1 MDEEPNRLLAG
12 LLKILP
18 KLLLWLGL
26 SAAALAAVGFVV
38 AAVFYFAIT
47 PGKFDLA
54 EIEQENRI
62 PGVTFYDANDKWLAA
77 PRAQHGEDI
86 KLKDLPKHVPQAFI
100 AIEDRRFYTHWG
112 IDPRGI
118 LRAVWT
124 NWRKGGSVQGG
135 STITQ
140 QLARNLFLSND
151 KTVSRKLK
159 EMLFAVWLERH
170 LTKDQILELYL
181 NRIYFGAGT
190 WGVDAASRLY
200 FDKPAKCDPAL
211 SKDEKAQKCLSVAE
225 AAMLAGLPKSPS
237 RLSPTAS
244 VSSLD
249 SAKNRAR
256 FVLDSMEEVGFLNAQ
271 QLEAAKAAVK
281 DLKPTDRQ
289 LNIQYYLDYVYEQL
303 SELPPVKEDI
313 FVYTTLDSTLQKE
326 AEATV
331 KSFFCDPTENGG
343 DAQANG
349 NGEGKHDPKKNQKC
363 KETQATES
371 ALRHATQAALVSLDL
386 DGAVRAMVGGTSYLN
401 SQFNRA
407 TKAQR
412 PPGSSFKPF
421 VYTAAL
427 ENGFTPDSIVD
438 DAPFDP
444 PIPTPQGPWNP
455 TNYTNDYLG
464 PVNLCD
470 AITRSINTVAVRLA
484 QSVSTNKVAKV
495 ALRMGI
501 KSPLGLGADP
511 ANSRIEPEPSLAL
524 GTKEVNLLELAGAY
538 AGFANLGIKT
548 TPYTVRKIVTKSGA
562 VLFEYQPPEPDR
574 AIDENIAGTINSM
587 LNRVVE
593 RGTGRS
599 ARLPGGR
606 PAAGKT
612 GTSSDW
618 RDAWFMGFTGQLV
631 TGVWVGNDDNS
642 QMDHVTGGGIPA
654 RIWQDFMSKA
664 LADAPVLPL
673 PGMRPVCRGSTNDLK
688 GFYVDLAGEL
698 GALAGTAA
706 AEQPAVPRP

>member
-1 MDEEPNRLLAG
+1 MAG

-18 KLLLWLGL
+18 KILLWLGL

-47 PGKFDLA
+47 PRKFDLA
-54 EIEQENRI
+54 AIEAENRI
-62 PGVTFYDANDKWLAA
+62 PGVTFYDAGDQWLAA
-77 PRAQHGEDI
+77 PRAQHGEDV
-86 KLKDLPKHVPQAFI
+86 KLKDLPKYVPQAFI

-112 IDPRGI
+112 VDPRGI
-118 LRAVWT
+118 IRALWT
-124 NWRKGGSVQGG
+124 NWRKGKSVQGG

-140 QLARNLFLSND
+140 QLARNLFLNND

-159 EMLFAVWLERH
+159 EMLYAVWLERH
-170 LTKDQILELYL
+170 LTKDEILELYL

-190 WGVDAASRLY
+190 YGVDAASRLY
-200 FDKPAKCDPAL
+200 FDKPAKCDP
-211 SKDEKAQKCLSVAE
+211 KAEATKCLSRAE

-244 VSSLD
+244 ETSLD
-249 SAKNRAR
+249 SAKKRAR
-256 FVLDSMEEVGFLNAQ
+256 FVLASMREVGFLTDAQ
-271 QLEAAKAAVK
+271 RAEADVAVE

-289 LNIQYYLDYVYEQL
+289 LNIQYYLDYVYDWMAENVPQ
-303 SELPPVKEDI
+303 VKEDVL
-313 FVYTTLDSTLQKE
+313 VYTTLDAALQKQ
-326 AEATV
+326 AEATI
-331 KSFFCDPTENGG
+331 KSYFCDPTE
-343 DAQANG
+343 DAETAENG
-349 NGEGKHDPKKNQKC
+349 NGETEADKPKRHDPKKSQKC
-363 KETQATES
+363 NETQATES
-371 ALRHATQAALVSLDL
+371 ALRRVSQAALVSLDL

-407 TKAQR
+407 TSAQR

-444 PIPTPQGPWNP
+444 PIMTPQGPWNP
-455 TNYTNDYLG
+455 ENYTNDYLG

-470 AITRSINTVAVRLA
+470 AITRSINTVAVRLS
-484 QSVSTNKVAKV
+484 QSVGPQKVADV
-495 ALRMGI
+495 AQRMGI
-501 KSPLGLGADP
+501 RSPLQPDP
-511 ANSRIEPEPSLAL
+511 SIAL

-538 AGFANLGIKT
+538 AGFPNLGLKT
-548 TPYTVRKIVTKSGA
+548 EPYTVRKIVTKSGA
-562 VLFEYQPPEPDR
+562 VLFEYQPPEERER
-574 AIDENIAGTINSM
+574 AIDEQVAGTITSM

-593 RGTGRS
+593 RGTGRA

-642 QMDHVTGGGIPA
+642 QMDHVTGGSIPA
-654 RIWQDFMSKA
+654 RIWQDFMTKA
-664 LADAPVLPL
+664 HAGLPVLPL
-673 PGMRPVCRGSTNDLK
+673 PGLRPVCRGAVSDLK
-688 GFYVDLAGEL
+688 GFYVDLAAEL
-698 GALAGTAA
+698 GAIAGTAA
-706 AEQPAVPRP
+706 AEQPVVPQ